1 MTSINGVEK
10 VVYVQPKESKGK
22 TALKHVGNAAVTAAG
37 VVGTAKLAAEGI
49 WSSKELLHNDLLD
62 CGAYLNPRDAGARN
76 VISKFVTKIH
86 RRFQALGQKIFKS
99 PHNEDLISKMYNL
112 SKNSVAYPT
121 ALKSAKG
128 KLAMVFAAIAMG
140 LAFLADGIYKAGKIN
155 GEAQ

>member
-1 MTSINGVEK
+1 MTSVNGVEK
-10 VVYVQPKESKGK
+10 IVYVQPKESKGK

-62 CGAYLNPRDAGARN
+62 CGAYLNPRDAGPRN

-86 RRFQALGQKIFKS
+86 RGFQSIGQKIFKS
-99 PHNEDLISKMYNL
+99 PQDEALITKLYNL

-121 ALKSAKG
+121 VLKSAKG
-128 KLAMVFAAIAMG
+128 KLAMGFAAIATG
-140 LAFLADGIYKAGKIN
+140 LAFLAHGIYKAGKIN
-155 GEAQ
+155 GKAQ